1 MCAVQDHV
9 EPIRA
14 VLSQRLT
21 EIRGLRKSSSVTEIE
36 STRDV
41 AQILQIDFGTFSADV
56 LKFEN
61 FSQISQKFHRNR
73 AKS

>member
-1 MCAVQDHV
+1 MQDHV

-14 VLSQRLT
+14 VLSQRFT
-21 EIRGLRKSSSVTEIE
+21 EIRGLRKSSSVKEIE

-61 FSQISQKFHRNR
+61 FSQFSQKFHRNR